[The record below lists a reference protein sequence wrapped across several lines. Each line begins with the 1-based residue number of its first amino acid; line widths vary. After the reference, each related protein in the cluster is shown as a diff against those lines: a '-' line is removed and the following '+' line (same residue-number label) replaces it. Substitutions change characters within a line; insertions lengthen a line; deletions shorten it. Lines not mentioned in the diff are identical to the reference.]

1 VCIVPMQMH
10 KSPRVETATIALY
23 NELKSKG
30 IDVLLDDRKER
41 PGVMFNDME
50 LIGIPHRI
58 VIGERGL
65 DKGEIE
71 YKHRRDSDSQDIN
84 QDELLPF
91 LLNKLG
97 I

>member
-1 VCIVPMQMH
+1 
-10 KSPRVETATIALY
+10 
-23 NELKSKG
+23 
-30 IDVLLDDRKER
+30 
-41 PGVMFNDME
+41 
-50 LIGIPHRI
+50 PHRI